1 MTTETLAWLFSLY
14 MIFVGVRILA
24 APKSYMA
31 IINSLKENEGLS
43 FLCGVFVY
51 FFGGTLL
58 ALHHDMSSALAAV
71 VTIVTALMA
80 IEGLT
85 IMVAP
90 KQVLSLPAGIG
101 FQHHSRTWGMVAALL
116 GLGLGG
122 WALFA

>member
-1 MTTETLAWLFSLY
+1 MTTEFLAWLFSLY
-14 MIFVGVRILA
+14 MIVVGARIVA
-24 APKSYMA
+24 APGGYMA
-31 IINSLKENEGLS
+31 IIDGLKENDGLS

-58 ALHHDMSSALAAV
+58 ALHHDMSTALAAV
-71 VTIVTALMA
+71 VTVFTALMA
-80 IEGLT
+80 LEGLT

-101 FQHHSRTWGMVAALL
+101 FQHHSRSWGLVSFLL

-122 WALFA
+122 WALLG